1 MRGQRETN
9 GMSGKDKR
17 ELLHLRFDAAMTW
30 LVEVDLAVACHES
43 WLLMSGAAEDKGGR
57 PFGR

>member
-17 ELLHLRFDAAMTW
+17 GLLHLHFDAAVTW
-30 LVEVDLAVACHES
+30 SVEVDLAVACHEL
-43 WLLMSGAAEDKGGR
+43 WLLMSGVAEDKGER
-57 PFGR
+57 LFGR

>member
-1 MRGQRETN
+1 MN

-17 ELLHLRFDAAMTW
+17 ELLHLRFDAAVTW
-30 LVEVDLAVACHES
+30 SVEVDLAVACHES
-43 WLLMSGAAEDKGGR
+43 WLLMSGVAEDKGGR